1 MNHDTIPGSSQN
13 ASNTAAMSTLPT
25 QGSKSREAE
34 WISIQTTI
42 TQIQDQ
48 QNLPQSRIARAG
60 NAAGNAA
67 FYAGNQALAAKDVTE
82 AGVGLVKK
90 VLGDSANP
98 ILNHMIQLADK
109 LVDVGKV
116 VPIVAPAF
124 VILKVMLSSRER
136 CPFGSHW

>member
-1 MNHDTIPGSSQN
+1 
-13 ASNTAAMSTLPT
+13 MSTLPT